1 MAEIALSS
9 SIRTNL
15 LSLQRTDNLAQRT
28 QTRLATGQ
36 KVNSAIDDAVA
47 YFAAKALTDRAGDIG
62 DRKDEIAQGISSV
75 QAANDGVTA
84 VDSTLR
90 QLKGILQAAKTA
102 STTEQTALQTQ
113 FNTLAGQLNQIL
125 NDASYQGLNL
135 LNSSTSVLSIQFSTS
150 EEAKLEIRGKNLLIS
165 STTNGGLFTS
175 LGGVAANTLAQ
186 NIIKINV
193 SGATV
198 NFSAAQVSNFDAG
211 IKRLDHAITVLRS
224 TAADLGSNVTFLNT
238 RLDFSQNYVNT
249 LETGADK
256 LTLADINEEGANL
269 VALQT
274 RQQLALQALAF
285 AGQNERAV
293 LSLFR

>member
-1 MAEIALSS
+1 MAEIALST

-15 LSLQRTDNLAQRT
+15 LSLQRTDTLAQRT

-36 KVNSAIDDAVA
+36 RVNSAMDDAVA
-47 YFAAKALTDRAGDIG
+47 FFQAKALTDRANDIG
-62 DRKDEIAQGISSV
+62 ERKQEIGQAISSV
-75 QAANDGVTA
+75 QAANDGVEA
-84 VDSTLR
+84 VDATLR

-125 NDASYQGLNL
+125 NDSSYQGLNL
-135 LNSSTSVLSIQFSTS
+135 LNSSTARLTVQFSDS
-150 EEAKLEIRGKNLLIS
+150 ADAKLEIEGKNLMVS
-165 STTNGGLFTS
+165 STTNGALFTS
-175 LGGVAANTLAQ
+175 LGGVAASALAE

-198 NFSAAQVSNFDAG
+198 NFSAAEVSNFDAG
-211 IKRLDHAITVLRS
+211 ITRIDTAITALRS

-249 LETGADK
+249 LESGADK

>member
-15 LSLQRTDNLAQRT
+15 LSLQRTDSLAQRT

-47 YFAAKALTDRAGDIG
+47 FFQAKALTDRASDIG
-62 DRKDEIAQGISSV
+62 DRKSEINQAISSL
-75 QAANDGVTA
+75 QAANDGVEA
-84 VDSTLR
+84 VDTTLR
-90 QLKGILQAAKTA
+90 QLKGILQSAKTA
-102 STTEQTALQTQ
+102 STTEQAALQSQ
-113 FNTLAGQLNQIL
+113 FNTLSQQLNQIL

-135 LNSSTSVLSIQFSTS
+135 LNSSTAKLTVQFSDS
-150 EEAKLEIRGKNLLIS
+150 SNAKLDVQGKNLQVS
-165 STTNGGLFTS
+165 STTSGALFTA
-175 LGGVAANTLAQ
+175 LGATAAGALAETIIGFNAGSTVAFTAAN
-186 NIIKINV
+186 
-193 SGATV
+193 
-198 NFSAAQVSNFDAG
+198 VSNFDRG
-211 IKRLDHAITVLRS
+211 ISRIDDAITILRS

-238 RLDFSQNYVNT
+238 RLDFSQSYVNT

-274 RQQLALQALAF
+274 RQQLALQALSF
-285 AGQNERAV
+285 AGQNERSV
-293 LSLFR
+293 LSLFG